1 MVRILAIY
9 DMRAVCIN
17 YIDSKGLRI
26 KANGWIRLR
35 EGSTPPA
42 STNVYR
48 VKMSF
53 GLTMT
58 NNDQKQLSFV
68 SLRQG
73 LMTLPALI
81 QDGISLDEEVCFPSP
96 NSPSL

>member
-1 MVRILAIY
+1 
-9 DMRAVCIN
+9 
-17 YIDSKGLRI
+17 
-26 KANGWIRLR
+26 
-35 EGSTPPA
+35 TPPA

-68 SLRQG
+68 SLQG
-73 LMTLPALI
+73 RV
-81 QDGISLDEEVCFPSP
+81 G
-96 NSPSL
+96 